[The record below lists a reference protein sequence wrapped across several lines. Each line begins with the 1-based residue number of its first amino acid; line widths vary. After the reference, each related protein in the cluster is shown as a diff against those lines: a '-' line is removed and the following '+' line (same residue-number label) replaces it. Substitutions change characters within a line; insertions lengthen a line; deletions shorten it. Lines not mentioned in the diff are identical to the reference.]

1 MFDLIDYKTLFKKKT
16 NNKTCKN
23 NKIRLKKE
31 VKMAKEFAKKFYKS
45 TAWIKSKNSYIKSV
59 HGLCERCE
67 KPGYIVHH
75 KIHLNP
81 NNINDPEIS
90 LNHDNLEY
98 LCLDCHNEHHDFERE
113 KKPITRN
120 GFKFNDKGE
129 LVKA

>member
-1 MFDLIDYKTLFKKKT
+1 
-16 NNKTCKN
+16 
-23 NKIRLKKE
+23 
-31 VKMAKEFAKKFYKS
+31 MAKEWAKKFYKS
-45 TAWIKSKNSYIKSV
+45 TAWIKCKNSYIKSV

-75 KIHLNP
+75 KIHLNS

-98 LCLDCHNEHHDFERE
+98 LCLDCHNEHHDFDRQ

-129 LVKA
+129 LVKV